1 VSSMQ
6 HYRLYS
12 LKNGNQ
18 IAGPPKILQCASDEE
33 AIALASTL
41 LDGFDMEVWQ
51 GARVVIRL
59 PPSDK

>member
-1 VSSMQ
+1 MSIMQ

-41 LDGFDMEVWQ
+41 LDGLDIEILQ

-59 PPSDK
+59 QPDDR

>member
-1 VSSMQ
+1 MSSMQ

-12 LKNGNQ
+12 LKNGEQ
-18 IAGPPKILQCASDEE
+18 IGGPPKILQCASDEE

-41 LDGFDMEVWQ
+41 LDEFDREVWQ

>member
-1 VSSMQ
+1 MQ

-12 LKNGNQ
+12 LKNGKQ
-18 IAGPPKILQCASDEE
+18 IGGPPKILQCASDEE

-51 GARVVIRL
+51 GHA
-59 PPSDK
+59 S